1 MNPKSSSPL
10 FSNDDIYTTS
20 TNSKAHPMSQN
31 PSRSS
36 RRLRQLLA
44 NKSPPT
50 NDNPSQILHY
60 LPERKL
66 EDLIQGPESPTTTHV
81 SPSSTKRRRNNSSIQ
96 NHNTTDVL
104 LKKLLGRQSPFS
116 PPSIKTE
123 SSCSEDSSPGGQT
136 TNKQRSDI
144 FLRVNFLFFIFSYWI
159 THL

>member
-1 MNPKSSSPL
+1 
-10 FSNDDIYTTS
+10 
-20 TNSKAHPMSQN
+20 MSQN
-31 PSRSS
+31 SSRSS
-36 RRLRQLLA
+36 RRLRQLLTD
-44 NKSPPT
+44 KSPST

-60 LPERKL
+60 LPETKL

-81 SPSSTKRRRNNSSIQ
+81 SPSSTKRRRKNSSIQ
-96 NHNTTDVL
+96 NHNTADIL
-104 LKKLLGRQSPFS
+104 LKTILRRQSSFS

-144 FLRVNFLFFIFSYWI
+144 YLRVNFLLEFLHFLILI